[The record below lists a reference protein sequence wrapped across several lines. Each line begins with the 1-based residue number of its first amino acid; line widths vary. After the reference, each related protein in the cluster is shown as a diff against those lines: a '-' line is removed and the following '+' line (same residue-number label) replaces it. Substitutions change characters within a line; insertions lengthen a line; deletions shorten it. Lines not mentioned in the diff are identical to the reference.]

1 MIEIKL
7 AEKIFD
13 ALSGVQV
20 ESSVRKFGV
29 RLYQVTHELRKLPVK
44 VHL

>member
-13 ALSGVQV
+13 TLSGVQV
-20 ESSVRKFGV
+20 ESSVRKLGV
-29 RLYQVTHELRKLPVK
+29 RLDQVAHELRKLSV
-44 VHL
+44 